1 MTLEQARAAL
11 AQCRDQIDVVD
22 VQIVELLN
30 ARTRIVEEI
39 GQIKQQV
46 DLPIYEPAR
55 EDAVFHNVVSNNRG
69 PMPEDSVRRVFERII
84 DEMRKIQ
91 RVRMEK

>member
-1 MTLEQARAAL
+1 MTLEQAKEAL
-11 AQCRDQIDVVD
+11 ARCRDQIDIVD
-22 VQIVELLN
+22 LQIVELLN

-39 GQIKQQV
+39 GRIKQQV

-55 EDAVFHNVVSNNRG
+55 EDAVYRNVVDNNGG

-91 RVRMEK
+91 RVRMGR

>member
-1 MTLEQARAAL
+1 MTLEQAKEAL
-11 AQCRDQIDVVD
+11 ARCRDQIDVVD
-22 VQIVELLN
+22 LQIVELLN

-39 GQIKQQV
+39 GRIKQQV

-55 EDAVFHNVVSNNRG
+55 EDAVYRNVLDNNRG

-91 RVRMEK
+91 RVRMGR